1 MNATDLSEIR
11 YCITAVLVL
20 HQPEVPSFIE
30 TAASD
35 IDIPVEVTG
44 CHTQPV
50 IMPVTEDLSR

>member
-20 HQPEVPSFIE
+20 HQPEVSSSME
-30 TAASD
+30 TTASD

-44 CHTQPV
+44 CHMQPV
-50 IMPVTEDLSR
+50 IVPETVNLSR